1 MGSAMAKLLDGERLR
16 ASAVAN
22 EARQLALPAALVVF
36 GTRPEAIKLAP
47 VIAALKAQ
55 GGLRVVSCNTG
66 QHGDLVEPVCR
77 LFSQMP
83 DHDLRIMRPAQEL
96 SYVAGAVVARLGRLM
111 AKEKPAV
118 CVVQGDTT
126 TAFAAALS
134 SFYGRVPVA
143 HVEAGLRTGNLQSP
157 WPEEANRVLV
167 SRISSFHFAPTAAAV
182 QCLLKEDVDPDTI
195 LLTGNTVVDA
205 ALWANRLVRG
215 PAWQTLAERFSF
227 LDPQTPTILFT
238 MHRRESFG
246 PPLQRVFRA
255 LQQFCVT
262 HNVQV
267 VFPVHP
273 NPQVAR
279 PAAEILG
286 CQPNVHICDPLAYDE
301 LIFLLQRCRF
311 LITDSGGLVEEAS
324 AFRKPV
330 LVLRETTERAEAVD
344 AGSAILCG
352 YNTVRLAS
360 LAEALLKDSPLF
372 ACMTAAPSPFGDG
385 RAAERISRCL
395 TKAFGAAPARSTQT
409 AALGRVI

>member
-1 MGSAMAKLLDGERLR
+1 MTRISGGGLAESSGQA
-16 ASAVAN
+16 AN
-22 EARQLALPAALVVF
+22 ALPAALVVF

-47 VIAALKAQ
+47 VIAALKAR
-55 GGLRVVSCNTG
+55 GGLRIIGCNTG
-66 QHGDLVEPVCR
+66 QHRDLVEPVCR
-77 LFSQMP
+77 FFNTP
-83 DHDLRIMRPAQEL
+83 VDYDLRIGRPAQDL
-96 SYVAGAVVARLGRLM
+96 SYVAGAVIARLGRLI

-118 CVVQGDTT
+118 CIVQGDTT

-143 HVEAGLRTGNLQSP
+143 HVEAGLRTGNLNCP

-167 SRISSFHFAPTAAAV
+167 SRISSVHFAPTAAAV
-182 QCLLKEDVDPDTI
+182 LHLLKEDVAPETI

-205 ALWANRLVRG
+205 ALWAKRLMRG
-215 PAWQTLAERFSF
+215 RVWQSLAARFSF
-227 LDPQTPTILFT
+227 LNAQAPVILFT

-273 NPQVAR
+273 NPQVAG
-279 PAAEILG
+279 PAREILG
-286 CQPNVHICDPLAYDE
+286 CQPNIHICDPLSYGE
-301 LIFLLQRCRF
+301 LIFLMRRCRF

-330 LVLRETTERAEAVD
+330 LVLRETTERVEAVE

-352 YNTVRLAS
+352 YNTARMAS
-360 LAEALLKDSPLF
+360 LAEGLLQDGALFS
-372 ACMTAAPSPFGDG
+372 CMTAAPSPFGDG
-385 RAAERISRCL
+385 RASERIARHLSQR
-395 TKAFGAAPARSTQT
+395 FGAESLRPIRTT
-409 AALGRVI
+409 ALGRAI